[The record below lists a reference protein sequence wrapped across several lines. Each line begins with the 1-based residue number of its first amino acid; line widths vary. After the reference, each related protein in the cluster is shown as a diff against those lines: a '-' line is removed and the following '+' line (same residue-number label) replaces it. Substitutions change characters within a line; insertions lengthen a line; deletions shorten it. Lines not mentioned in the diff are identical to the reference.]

1 MYKLIMV
8 LIALTLSACVQVNTE
23 VENAGSQ
30 LAISSVHDHDI
41 TIDENTTYAF
51 TPLQMNENGASFP
64 LFTAEIEKYLAVK
77 GVQQVTPEQNPTF
90 YIGYIL
96 EREEDLSDEQLSE
109 TFGLNPGLPDLPNLD
124 KGTMLM
130 FVLDGESKQ
139 FAWRAAAQGFIIE
152 DISAEERH
160 LRVQQIVNSMLHQ
173 FVNK

>member
-1 MYKLIMV
+1 MHKLIMA
-8 LIALTLSACVQVNTE
+8 LFALTLSACVQVNTE

-30 LAISSVHDHDI
+30 LAISSIHDHDI
-41 TIDENTTYAF
+41 VLDENSTYAF
-51 TPLQMNENGASFP
+51 TPLQESERGATFP
-64 LFTAEIEKYLAVK
+64 LVTAEIEKYLAVK
-77 GVQQVTPEQNPTF
+77 GFQQVTPEQNPTF

-130 FVLDGESKQ
+130 FALEGESKQ

-160 LRVQQIVNSMLHQ
+160 LKIQQLVNSMLHQ